1 MLTPVEIRLQNVTSS
16 FCLRTYFK
24 LTLLIKQSFVRST
37 RYGTKPETFAVMRP
51 KRQSSVM
58 LPRDVLSHLY
68 GNESPVDYD
77 WSYTPL
83 IMLLS

>member
-1 MLTPVEIRLQNVTSS
+1 MLTPVEIRLQNATSS

-24 LTLLIKQSFVRST
+24 LTLLIKKSFVRST

-58 LPRDVLSHLY
+58 FQ
-68 GNESPVDYD
+68 
-77 WSYTPL
+77 L
-83 IMLLS
+83 IRMEMNLLWIMIGPTRH